1 MANSFTDTLLKEAE
15 ALSLRCFDLVP
26 SEKGDEVS
34 AHWGGHRSDLP
45 EELPEFVQAYEAAK
59 HFLSVDQKLFDQL
72 ELQGRGPLAL
82 EMFTTVEGGDVLNNV
97 NVSTGNLNEVSFEE
111 SVPLKAK
118 PATSLP
124 PFEALMLY
132 GGPVVQDWLKSQ
144 KLERWQYSDVQSPVR
159 EEYLEHFNA
168 RLPLYS
174 PNPPYV
180 RIGGWH
186 FVWSDDDFYIPREM
200 RLMVWTFAD
209 SEPWNEVFLSP
220 MLNYVIKSR
229 IT

>member
-144 KLERWQYSDVQSPVR
+144 KLERWRYSDVSPQSVK
-159 EEYLEHFNA
+159 
-168 RLPLYS
+168 S
-174 PNPPYV
+174 IWSISTPNSLSIHQTRRKCESAAGISY
-180 RIGGWH
+180 G
-186 FVWSDDDFYIPREM
+186 
-200 RLMVWTFAD
+200 LMTT
-209 SEPWNEVFLSP
+209 ST
-220 MLNYVIKSR
+220 SR
-229 IT
+229 GR